1 MFRRGVLVGA
11 FLMVGGTLLLAFK
24 QVTRVFDDPARLEL
38 GDVEAGPTDPT
49 FILLSALTI
58 ACGFATILGTVSPA
72 TGWRR
77 PVALGSLGLSV
88 TLLLGLH
95 LPLFVNGTVVSTESD
110 LFASF
115 TASHVFHTGNLY
127 SLMAVFLLFLLTV
140 SLLGVAVFSVGYLLA
155 PGRFAKAVSDPRSW
169 PKNEAN
175 LVASTLLLLFGTGV
189 FLTYLVRT
197 AAKMEAEPP
206 AFVGFFGGALLLF
219 YYLQILCVFL
229 FVITVLA
236 RFFLVNWGTQL
247 PWEPLRVRDSLD
259 NVGKIERILVLGA
272 IAFNLLVLMA
282 PSATDNEGLSED
294 PVFRLDSRGLAWF
307 FFLLAVPYV
316 PYALSLRRMR
326 KLLTP
331 PSPFGIGS
339 PPFSALTLQ
348 VIGLAAGGVVLIGTV
363 AGAAQWSPLAL
374 LMALGAWVAGVLL
387 WAGLR
392 VGLEGGLVS
401 PEIRGEGGPAY
412 FAWFLVFALVTSI
425 MMWGAGNNIV
435 GTYEESSRT
444 LTVDNSSPWGADL
457 LFRLGGVSL
466 FSASLLL
473 AFGVAKASLGVRRSL
488 LGSYAAS
495 FVGMV
500 LLGVMVFSISMW
512 STNEQVSDAYVGF
525 AFHQFYLTE
534 KIFVAVLIVGLGSM
548 LLWTFGRMVRAILRP
563 GPAASLIESIQIGPT
578 FTRR

>member
-11 FLMVGGTLLLAFK
+11 VMMLGGTLLLAFK

-49 FILLSALTI
+49 FVLLSAIII
-58 ACGFATILGTVSPA
+58 ASGFATVLGTVSPA

-77 PVALGSLGLSV
+77 PVALGALGVSV

-95 LPLFVNGTVVSTESD
+95 LPLFVNGTVVSSEAD
-110 LFASF
+110 LFATF
-115 TASHVFHTGNLY
+115 TASHLFHTGNLY

-140 SLLGVAVFSVGYLLA
+140 SLLGVVVFSVGYLLA
-155 PGRFAKAVSDPRSW
+155 PGRFGKAVADPRSW

-175 LVASTLLLLFGTGV
+175 LVASTLLLLFATGV

-206 AFVGFFGGALLLF
+206 QFVGFFGGALLLF
-219 YYLQILCVFL
+219 YYLQILCVLL
-229 FVITVLA
+229 FVATVLA
-236 RFFLVNWGTQL
+236 RVFLVNWGTQL
-247 PWEPLRVRDSLD
+247 PWEPLRVRESLQ
-259 NVGKIERILVLGA
+259 NVGRVERILVLGA
-272 IAFNLLVLMA
+272 VAFNMLVLMA
-282 PSATDNEGLSED
+282 PPATDNEGLSVD

-307 FFLLAVPYV
+307 FFLLAVPYT

-326 KLLTP
+326 NLLTP

-339 PPFSALTLQ
+339 PPFSAATLQ
-348 VIGLAAGGVVLIGTV
+348 VIGLAAGGFLLIGTV
-363 AGAAQWSPLAL
+363 AGAADWSPLAL
-374 LMALGAWVAGVLL
+374 LMALGAWLAGVLL
-387 WAGLR
+387 WASVR
-392 VGLEGGLVS
+392 VSLQGGMLS
-401 PEIRGEGGPAY
+401 PHLNGDSGPAY
-412 FAWFLVFALVTSI
+412 FGWFIVFALVTAI

-444 LTVDNSSPWGADL
+444 LTVENSSPWGADL
-457 LFRLGGVSL
+457 LFRVGGVSL
-466 FSASLLL
+466 LSATLLL
-473 AFGVAKASLGVRRSL
+473 SFAVAKASLGVRRSL
-488 LGSYAAS
+488 VGSYAAS

-534 KIFVAVLIVGLGSM
+534 KIFVAALIVGLGSM
-548 LLWTFGRMVRAILRP
+548 LVFTFGRMVGAVLRRR
-563 GPAASLIESIQIGPT
+563 PAATLVESIQIG
-578 FTRR
+578 